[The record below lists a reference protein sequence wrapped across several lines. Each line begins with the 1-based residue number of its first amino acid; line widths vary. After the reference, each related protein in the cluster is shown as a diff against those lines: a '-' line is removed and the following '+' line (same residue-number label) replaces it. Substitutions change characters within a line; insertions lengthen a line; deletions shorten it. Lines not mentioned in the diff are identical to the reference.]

1 MSADPTQPERA
12 TRTSS
17 PSRRHWRRRA
27 GFALLVPAGLLALAG
42 CGSSSK
48 STSATTVAS
57 GGGSATTASGGS
69 SSATTASAG
78 ASGAT
83 ATLKIGE
90 IDSMTGTFAQYG
102 VPQHQAIEL
111 AFNQINA
118 AGGLKVGNTT
128 YKLSINL
135 LDDKTDAATG
145 ALDMQKLLGEGIHF
159 ITGTL
164 SSAVAEAY
172 LPLIKN
178 RTDVIDM
185 VSGAADNGLNDTN
198 AVYRPRVTQ
207 GQYVPAEIAEMQTL
221 VSPSVSPHIGNM
233 YDQGNAG
240 AVSAAPQIA
249 SMMKSLGYTV
259 NQEPFTAGSPQFGSQ
274 INGIVSAG
282 DKAIFFGGDASDC
295 AVFIK
300 EARQQG
306 YKGDIISTVGFQA
319 SNITG
324 TDIPA
329 SDMVGEYDMQ
339 AATPTDLQAAGTN
352 IGKFTTFA
360 ADFQSAYKTPP
371 GFTSASAFDA
381 AYILADA
388 LQIAGS
394 VTNYAAIHTALNN
407 MTLAQAPQVVE
418 AVIPQGGK
426 NLIFNNHQ
434 SYFKLA
440 IHTWN
445 GKAFVLQ
452 KIISNS

>member
-1 MSADPTQPERA
+1 MSADPSQAERA

-69 SSATTASAG
+69 SSATTAPAG

-185 VSGAADNGLNDTN
+185 VSGAADNGLNDTD

-221 VSPSVSPHIGNM
+221 VPASGTPHIGNM

-240 AVSAAPQIA
+240 AVAAAPQIA

-274 INGIVSAG
+274 ISGIVSAG

-306 YKGDIISTVGFQA
+306 FKGDIISTVGFQA

-339 AATPTDLQAAGTN
+339 AATPTDLQAAGVNTS
-352 IGKFTTFA
+352 KYTTFA

-371 GFTSASAFDA
+371 GSPRRVPSMPPTSWPTPCRSP
-381 AYILADA
+381 
-388 LQIAGS
+388 
-394 VTNYAAIHTALNN
+394 VR
-407 MTLAQAPQVVE
+407 
-418 AVIPQGGK
+418 
-426 NLIFNNHQ
+426 
-434 SYFKLA
+434 
-440 IHTWN
+440 
-445 GKAFVLQ
+445 
-452 KIISNS
+452 